1 VKMRKLNL
9 RKRARSRQYS
19 DARMAYELSLLEQE
33 GNMTRLG
40 ARLDIPRGTISA
52 RANRYLQ
59 DDEFAERIDAMV
71 REEQKR

>member
-1 VKMRKLNL
+1 
-9 RKRARSRQYS
+9 
-19 DARMAYELSLLEQE
+19 MAYELSLLEQE